1 MVFLVKKLQLKFE
14 SCTLL
19 KHFLVNEPN
28 TCLDKWI
35 FSPNFSWLRFLST
48 RTINLIHRIFCA
60 LSLSFFPFFV
70 SLLNIL
76 HHIHYIKIR
85 VVFLYWLPCIL
96 RMSRPTPE
104 EDEEKLDKKAQ
115 QLQSVELKERWVY
128 RARVCVCVCLSNRKI
143 GGTVRV
149 AAWHG
154 VARHFQP
161 RSPCFRMTCWKKFHF
176 IHERSSECGFVW
188 VFSSSKSLL
197 ANVLD
202 IDDDFRCNHSCPTFL
217 QQPTYY
223 RTVYRYLKVI
233 FIIIYFE
240 ADAVLLLIYWFP
252 RKTHFLRSGRSIH
265 YTFFFCV
272 YLFF

>member
-1 MVFLVKKLQLKFE
+1 MVFLVTKLQLKFE

-149 AAWHG
+149 AAWRGAAFSTALALFPHDMLKKIPFYSWTLKWMWLCLS
-154 VARHFQP
+154 FQFIEIAACQCP
-161 RSPCFRMTCWKKFHF
+161 R
-176 IHERSSECGFVW
+176 
-188 VFSSSKSLL
+188 
-197 ANVLD
+197 
-202 IDDDFRCNHSCPTFL
+202 
-217 QQPTYY
+217 
-223 RTVYRYLKVI
+223 
-233 FIIIYFE
+233 
-240 ADAVLLLIYWFP
+240 YWWW
-252 RKTHFLRSGRSIH
+252 LSMQS
-265 YTFFFCV
+265 
-272 YLFF
+272 